1 MNRSLLLVLA
11 LCAGCATTASTGAV
25 ADSTPAANAT
35 ALPDFALNTVDGETV
50 HLSDYLG
57 KGVIVLSFWAT
68 WCEPCK
74 TELPHLQELYAKHK
88 GQGLTVLALA
98 MDDPTTMSQV
108 AAFAH
113 RSGFTFP
120 VLLDSETKAAA
131 LYNRQKNAPYTVVI
145 DRGGH
150 IHSEKAGY
158 EPGAEKALEAE
169 LETLLATTPPAAAP

>member
-1 MNRSLLLVLA
+1 MKTSLLLALA
-11 LCAGCATTASTGAV
+11 LCAGCTTAASTGPV
-25 ADSTPAANAT
+25 ESSTPIST
-35 ALPDFALNTVDGETV
+35 ALPDFALNSVDGETV
-50 HLSDYLG
+50 RLSDYLG

-88 GQGLTVLALA
+88 DQGLTVIAVA
-98 MDDPTTMSQV
+98 MDDPSTMSQV
-108 AAFAH
+108 APFAH
-113 RSGFTFP
+113 RAGFTFP
-120 VLLDSETKAAA
+120 VLLDAETKAAA

-169 LETLLATTPPAAAP
+169 LETLLATPPAAAP

>member
-1 MNRSLLLVLA
+1 MNRSLLLALA
-11 LCAGCATTASTGAV
+11 LCAGCATSGSTGPV
-25 ADSTPAANAT
+25 AGSTPASAT
-35 ALPDFALNTVDGETV
+35 ALPDFALNSVDGETV
-50 HLSDYLG
+50 RLSDYLG
-57 KGVIVLSFWAT
+57 KNVIVLSFWAT

-88 GQGLTVLALA
+88 DQGLTVLALA

-108 AAFAH
+108 APFAH

-145 DRGGH
+145 DRAGH

-158 EPGAEKALEAE
+158 EPGAEKVLEAE
-169 LETLLATTPPAAAP
+169 LETLLATTPPAAP